1 MEINDVVYSNG
12 GYNCTNVHFYKVIGV
27 TPKSIKLVELKQN
40 VKGDYRGYCSPME
53 ETKNDTVFVAR
64 LNKNNDYII
73 THYKGSSWGKEL
85 VRLFEGEE
93 IWWDSGY
100 SRKDPIYK

>member
-12 GYNCTNVHFYKVIGV
+12 GYNCTDVHFYKVVGV

-53 ETKNDTVFVAR
+53 ETKNDTEFVAR
-64 LNKNNDYII
+64 LNKNNEYII
-73 THYKGSSWGKEL
+73 THHKRFKEWI
-85 VRLFEGEE
+85 RLFEGEE
-93 IWWDSGY
+93 IWWDSGF
-100 SRKDPIYK
+100 SGKDPIYN